1 MKYIVEIFSVL
12 LMLAWNAFLCIGILD
27 ASAHVAAAKEYK
39 AAVVAEVE
47 NSNFNPNVI
56 AGCMKEAEDCGYTL
70 EITVCGYGEDTNL
83 QMAEVCLTYDYEI
96 PILGIA
102 EQRVTRGIAR

>member
-12 LMLAWNAFLCIGILD
+12 LMLAWNVFLCIGILD
-27 ASAHVAAAKEYK
+27 ASADVAAAKEYK
-39 AAVVAEVE
+39 AAVVSEVE

-56 AGCMKEAEDCGYTL
+56 AGCVQEAAARGYTL
-70 EITVCGYGEDTNL
+70 EITTCMYGEDANF

-96 PILGIA
+96 PVLGIA
-102 EQRVTRGIAR
+102 EQKVTMGIAR